1 MLVQAFFEELLHKDA
16 CLREA
21 IHPFL
26 DLIEMYLLLLARSCS
41 L

>member
-1 MLVQAFFEELLHKDA
+1 MGFLAIIMLVQVFFEELLREDA

-26 DLIEMYLLLLARSCS
+26 DFD
-41 L
+41 